1 MCIRDRFSGDR
12 AVSFSSTWLAL
23 AWTGWSGETFT
34 TLQNGL
40 FLVCCAGIAYLAL
53 AARHRPRMA
62 QLCFL
67 IVASFILWGKVYSP
81 QFVMWLIPLVVLA
94 TPRWRA
100 FWIWQAVEV
109 YHWGGVWME
118 SARITSDG
126 AFAGGAWW
134 ITAWYASGIV
144 AHIVALVWLMT
155 TVVKDVLDPA
165 RDPVRRTALDQGAPE
180 IAPGVAED
188 PHAGVF
194 TGAPDRL
201 LLPPAGRGLQPLG
214 GSADR

>member
-1 MCIRDRFSGDR
+1 MCIRDS
-12 AVSFSSTWLAL
+12 
-23 AWTGWSGETFT
+23 
-34 TLQNGL
+34 
-40 FLVCCAGIAYLAL
+40 AYLAL

-155 TVVKDVLDPA
+155 TVVKDILDPV

-194 TGAPDRL
+194 TGARDRL
-201 LLPPAGRGLQPLG
+201 LLPPAGLGLQPLG
-214 GSADR
+214 ESAGR

>member
-1 MCIRDRFSGDR
+1 
-12 AVSFSSTWLAL
+12 
-23 AWTGWSGETFT
+23 
-34 TLQNGL
+34 
-40 FLVCCAGIAYLAL
+40 
-53 AARHRPRMA
+53 MA

-126 AFAGGAWW
+126 AFAGGAWYHPTSTFEPRPHGFIRASAMSADGRGW
-134 ITAWYASGIV
+134 FAAGTAHQPTSQ
-144 AHIVALVWLMT
+144 LT
-155 TVVKDVLDPA
+155 TRVLC
-165 RDPVRRTALDQGAPE
+165 T
-180 IAPGVAED
+180 
-188 PHAGVF
+188 
-194 TGAPDRL
+194 DRL
-201 LLPPAGRGLQPLG
+201 GQ
-214 GSADR
+214 

>member
-1 MCIRDRFSGDR
+1 RFYTFSGDR

-40 FLVCCAGIAYLAL
+40 FLVCCVGIAYLAL

-180 IAPGVAED
+180 IAPG
-188 PHAGVF
+188 
-194 TGAPDRL
+194 
-201 LLPPAGRGLQPLG
+201 
-214 GSADR
+214 

>member
-1 MCIRDRFSGDR
+1 MQTDL
-12 AVSFSSTWLAL
+12 LAL
-23 AWTGWSGETFT
+23 DFARVTRHETS
-34 TLQNGL
+34 LAQNRLERCVIVDQRAGDAVACRAGL
-40 FLVCCAGIAYLAL
+40 AGL
-53 AARHRPRMA
+53 AATGPGWVLPGVIA
-62 QLCFL
+62 LLVSLGC
-67 IVASFILWGKVYSP
+67 
-81 QFVMWLIPLVVLA
+81 VVLGILLS
-94 TPRWRA
+94 RA
-100 FWIWQAVEV
+100 FKDASA
-109 YHWGGVWME
+109 GGVVAA
-118 SARITSDG
+118 SG
-126 AFAGGAWW
+126 LPYAFAGGAWW

-194 TGAPDRL
+194 TGARDRL

-214 GSADR
+214 ESAGR